1 MANICSFKMNPT
13 QFKVELLKNLKGFSL
28 NKEQLK
34 DSEGNAIPSEDNNIL
49 RDYAIKCITYSLKNR
64 GVSYQEKPEAT
75 SNIKEVLNSILLKK
89 YHLNTLITDDTLNDI
104 FNSLKQLPDRLQPDY
119 ILTNYTTAKLE
130 KDNKVEEYKESF
142 TTRYLT
148 KYFHTNAQLKSMCK
162 ERGTSFVTK
171 FAVFNNTNEE
181 SFIIATDKQLNNFI
195 REGQEQL
202 YQQVREYYDTNNV
215 LPKTL
220 YTQDGSYTGAWEKF
234 NSIYGD
240 KVNPEKYSVDK
251 LNELY
256 VNSNSVRKSIRTTA
270 SAELNAY
277 MSYVM
282 LQEFDTILR
291 NNLSTIVIDQS
302 LPKFYSNAN
311 DTYRYSLS
319 KAKAMNINKT
329 WRTNEDIFTD
339 KEISNLIKLLVQNI
353 DINDGN
359 SIRKLQF
366 KEFSYII
373 GKVKNLIFDLQGNGI
388 DDKITR
394 NYSLVFGNYTLQ
406 QLIASIKENPKK
418 YLTEV
423 FRLLSNDDFINHY
436 SDGALNKLL
445 DKYDLN
451 IIKTLYDN
459 LFNPTNNK
467 SLSYANKKLGYN
479 KGMNYFDYICQ
490 TCDGIVSAKYV
501 QYYKDEDGGV
511 RLRNLYDQTIV
522 GIRRDIDEQILIN
535 NSKQFGLNKYN
546 TESSNLSYTLQ
557 NNKQSNDTINSNTDT
572 SDNLQT
578 ISYLFTLDGNT
589 YTLYKN
595 AASENSILYKN
606 VNGQNIDLTSQYTYD
621 SNIIKELAN
630 VAKYLSDLVLNT
642 NFNLDQKYWEVFT
655 SVNGDEFI
663 AGKDICDLAGEV
675 IFNQVLSNKFIEPD
689 FQKSKEPYNRV
700 ARKYNRD
707 LRVNNKLQEIY
718 LIGKNQTPKADRLA
732 KAKAIITGKLNSSQ
746 LKDGSGNAL
755 PTETLSRL
763 VSNVQTQV
771 TLQNSKEGSAT
782 KDFSL
787 FKTGVFRGV
796 YQAKEFKD
804 TKLATSKSHT
814 EFNAQEMESAEI
826 FYDFLKGL
834 EDSDRP
840 SISDVVGNGNVAFLP
855 SDNSDKSNIG
865 RIVVNLDKSFDG
877 VPIHRMIADKSKR
890 SDAIQLINAK
900 IQNEIGGFYRKVLE
914 NQQKT
919 WDKFNEASQEY
930 FKYFFDTDG
939 SAPVGTE
946 LYEGILFNAQN
957 FSKINE
963 AYLQGL
969 KNYKETNGSS
979 PVPIPPIKFINDV
992 TRWYN
997 NNHNDII
1004 TITDEQLFNV
1014 DKSTKILLP
1023 NANILANL
1031 IRFSSEE
1038 STEKYFQDQQKII
1051 IKDLI
1056 QDGFDGITFPKG
1068 ESNTICTLT
1077 IENPNTHEPI
1087 KFDIIN
1093 RQDFNNKVEAIGN
1106 LLGQSFRATD
1116 DTGALLNII
1125 LNSDKVHVEINPI
1138 LDIYNR
1144 LNYLYTQE
1152 WMASTVGGHF
1162 NHPNK
1167 IKWKNN
1173 QDIVTKKLRLN
1184 YLDNPVGARLSTS
1197 KDRYVPWNRLL
1208 RLFNYD
1214 ISSLSKFIQSLDSYK
1229 SSKKSKKDSDTRI
1242 DARGNFTSDFSGYI
1256 TDELSKYNI
1265 TDKNTISN
1273 IISELFNIGLPI
1285 SYTNVFNSYLYG
1297 YTSNGNHVLGLYEI
1311 FDYDEAGRF
1320 NSQNKRNVSFT
1331 AAMHPFALNT
1341 LEGITSK
1348 ANICVINDNLC
1359 NIFTVTGVNDN
1370 VPTSD
1375 GATFVNPFQGIWE
1388 NGSLGAEKVGLNKKQ
1403 FIHFYNEQM
1412 GSGGIIKTA
1421 GFTLNNERMRD
1432 SIGYRRMMQLMTD
1445 RKWRNQDGSYYTAT
1459 DENNILKDYT
1469 GQSIQ
1474 FDDNTD
1480 GVDNN
1485 VYIKDSEGN
1494 FNRLIGIEHIKGNNY
1509 KVKLQKV
1516 DPETLTDIE
1525 NTKDI
1530 DCIIDSNYALWN
1542 ALGGYNCYE
1551 LKPGDTKLTTS
1562 EYSIKKV
1569 ASIANNV
1576 GIKISNSDSITS
1588 QDDLYQFMKHSD
1600 IHYMPTEGAVKQG
1613 AANVENINAYLKGKQ
1628 VQNFK
1633 PNFYQ
1638 IEMLQAGIQ
1647 LDKEHNADQEDL
1659 SIFTQVLSACAAKG
1673 YTLKQ
1678 AKGLYT
1684 SLASLARYAVKG
1696 YMKPLEQY
1704 IKATY
1709 TGGSGKRRFQQKVA
1723 NLIASALMTQQTSQG
1738 VVEQVASNLIEL
1750 AKQGKEAEFVDN
1762 IPYSD
1767 PSIYKKIQSIISV
1780 ALTTSSIKIKMPGL
1794 LAVLCPSYNIYKLY
1808 GNRLLS
1814 KWKSGDL
1821 DTLQKQ
1827 ADENPIWF
1835 QGNWDKNDDGEQTG
1849 DIELT
1854 KTYKLYYDV
1863 NNPNSLNVLKG
1874 SLNGKKLNYT
1884 TEESQKQ
1891 NENEDTTINTLDSGY
1906 VNVLIETPSQRKA
1919 LLDLLASQTSGINK
1933 VCENI
1938 SVGRDLAPYNVY
1950 FKAKNLNTGEVKKL
1964 SLYDCDT
1971 VMKRFAIQDK
1981 NDSNYVTDDELQL
1994 VLNIL
1999 NPEDK
2004 NTIGSN
2010 LTINNQQWEVD
2021 KSSIDIHPYELILP
2035 KVFATNFGLSYD
2047 SDLYEIEHNDQ
2058 YFINR
2063 IIKQNQNLIDSNYYN
2078 LAFTNMSGEP
2088 LYVLDRNQ
2096 LTDSKGNLLP
2106 NLYKDESIVTTVD
2119 EYGRVSIVNSNY
2131 QTDITLSKNQNDLNN
2146 DENLKQDEVYNYV
2159 DSAGKVHR
2167 IIVTDSLGYY
2177 INNQSANTINI
2188 SKYKYE
2194 KDQDSLRDLIL
2205 KLQSSDN
2212 QNTSK
2217 YFKSL
2222 FSQYQKQLVPDKVSA
2237 FNAKW
2242 GNLFNKSKNTNNSK
2256 DLSKFIFDVQDQ
2268 LQKANNIND
2277 LTDIPEEYINYIKQE
2292 GASIYNSFIQS
2303 LNLVAA
2309 RIPAQSMQ
2317 SFMPMKIAAFIDS
2330 DVNTAYVSTLQT
2342 YLQGSI

>member
-1 MANICSFKMNPT
+1 MANACSFKMNPT
-13 QFKVELLKNLKGFSL
+13 QFKVELLKNLRGFSL

-34 DSEGNAIPSEDNNIL
+34 DSEGNIISSEDNNTL

-64 GVSYQEKPEAT
+64 GVSNGEKSEAI
-75 SNIKEVLNSILLKK
+75 SNIKEVLNSVLLKK
-89 YHLNTLITDDTLNDI
+89 YHLNTLITDYTLNDI
-104 FNSLKQLPDRLQPDY
+104 FNSLKQLPDRLQSDY

-130 KDNKVEEYKESF
+130 KDNKIEEYKESF

-148 KYFHTNAQLKSMCK
+148 KYFHNNAQLKSMCK

-171 FAVFNNTNEE
+171 FAVFNNTNEK

-202 YQQVREYYDTNNV
+202 YQQVREYYDTDNV

-220 YTQDGSYTGAWEKF
+220 YTQNGNYTGAWEKF

-256 VNSNSVRKSIRTTA
+256 VNSNSIRKSIRTMA

-311 DTYRYSLS
+311 NTYRYSLS

-329 WRTNEDIFTD
+329 WRNNEDIFTD

-373 GKVKNLIFDLQGNGI
+373 GKVKNLIFDLQGNGV
-388 DDKITR
+388 DDKINGKR
-394 NYSLVFGNYTLQ
+394 KYSVVFGNYTLQ

-423 FRLLSNDDFINHY
+423 FRLLSNDDFINYY

-451 IIKTLYDN
+451 IIKVLYDN
-459 LFNPTNNK
+459 LFNSENAK
-467 SLSYANKKLGYN
+467 SLSYANKTLGYN

-501 QYYKDEDGGV
+501 QYYKDEDGGI

-535 NSKQFGLNKYN
+535 NSKQFGLSKYN
-546 TESSNLSYTLQ
+546 TDSSNLSYTIQ
-557 NNKQSNDTINSNTDT
+557 NNNQSNNTIDSNTDT
-572 SDNLQT
+572 SDTLQT
-578 ISYLFTLDGNT
+578 ISYVFTLGENT

-606 VNGQNIDLTSQYTYD
+606 VNGQNIDLTSSHTYD
-621 SNIIKELAN
+621 LNTIKELAN

-675 IFNQVLSNKFIEPD
+675 IFNQILSNKFIEPD
-689 FQKSKEPYNRV
+689 FQKSKEPYNRI
-700 ARKYNRD
+700 AKKYNRD

-718 LIGKNQTPKADRLA
+718 LIGRKQTPKADRLA

-763 VSNVQTQV
+763 VSNVWTQI

-804 TKLATSKSHT
+804 TRLATSKSHT
-814 EFNAQEMESAEI
+814 EFNAQEMETAEVL
-826 FYDFLKGL
+826 YDFLKGL
-834 EDSDRP
+834 KDSDRT

-877 VPIHRMIADKSKR
+877 LPIHRMISDKSKR
-890 SDAIQLINAK
+890 SDAIQRINAK

-919 WDKFNEASQEY
+919 WDKFNEASQ
-930 FKYFFDTDG
+930 FIFSKLDG
-939 SAPVGTE
+939 HIPPEIQA
-946 LYEGILFNAQN
+946 YKGILFNAQSFEAVN
-957 FSKINE
+957 Q
-963 AYLQGL
+963 AYLQSD
-969 KNYKETNGSS
+969 KNITMTPKD
-979 PVPIPPIKFINDV
+979 FINRI
-992 TRWYN
+992 TRYWN
-997 NNHNDII
+997 NTHSNDII
-1004 TITDEQLFNV
+1004 AITDEQLFNV
-1014 DKSTKILLP
+1014 DKSTNILLP

-1056 QDGFDGITFPKG
+1056 QDGFDGIAFPEG
-1068 ESNTICTLT
+1068 ESNIICTLT
-1077 IENPNTHEPI
+1077 IEDPNTHEPRV
-1087 KFDIIN
+1087 FNIIN
-1093 RQDFNNKVEAIGN
+1093 RQDFNNKVEDIGN
-1106 LLGQSFRATD
+1106 LLGKSFRATD
-1116 DTGALLNII
+1116 DTGALLNTI
-1125 LNSDKVHVEINPI
+1125 LNNDKVHVKINPL

-1184 YLDNPVGARLSTS
+1184 YLDDPLKAKLSTS

-1214 ISSLSKFIQSLDSYK
+1214 INSLSKFVQSLDNY
-1229 SSKKSKKDSDTRI
+1229 KDSKNLRI
-1242 DARGNFTSDFSGYI
+1242 DNSGNFTSEFKDYI
-1256 TDELSKYNI
+1256 KSELSKYNI
-1265 TDKNTISN
+1265 NNYNN
-1273 IISELFNIGLPI
+1273 IIQELFNMGLPT
-1285 SYTNVFNSYLYG
+1285 SYTNIFNNYLYG

-1341 LEGITSK
+1341 IDGITSK
-1348 ANICVINDNLC
+1348 ANICVINDNTC
-1359 NIFTVTGVNDN
+1359 NIFTVTGVNDY

-1403 FIHFYNEQM
+1403 FIHFYNEMM

-1421 GFTLNNERMRD
+1421 GFTLNNERISD
-1432 SIGYRRMMQLMTD
+1432 SIGYRRIMQLMTN
-1445 RKWRNQDGSYYTAT
+1445 RKWKDQNGNFYTAT
-1459 DENNILKDYT
+1459 NENNILKDYT

-1474 FDDNTD
+1474 FNDNTD

-1494 FNRLIGIEHIKGNNY
+1494 FNRLIGIEHSTGNNY
-1509 KVKLQKV
+1509 KVKLQQV
-1516 DPETLTDIE
+1516 DPEKLTAIG
-1525 NTKDI
+1525 NTHDV
-1530 DCIIDSNYALWN
+1530 DYTIDSNYALWN

-1551 LKPGDTKLTTS
+1551 LKPGDNKLTTS

-1576 GIKISNSDSITS
+1576 GIRISNNESVTS

-1633 PNFYQ
+1633 LNFYQ

-1647 LDKEHNADQEDL
+1647 LDKEHSADQEDL

-1684 SLASLARYAVKG
+1684 SLASLAKYAVKG

-1704 IKATY
+1704 IRATY

-1738 VVEQVASNLIEL
+1738 VIEQVASNLIEL

-1814 KWKSGDL
+1814 KWKDGNL
-1821 DTLQKQ
+1821 DALQKT
-1827 ADENPIWF
+1827 ADDNPVWF
-1835 QGNWDKNDDGEQTG
+1835 QGNWNKNDDGKQIG

-1854 KTYKLYYDV
+1854 KTYKIYINPDNLNILKDAGLDYTV
-1863 NNPNSLNVLKG
+1863 AEFENQNTNNEAIS
-1874 SLNGKKLNYT
+1874 
-1884 TEESQKQ
+1884 
-1891 NENEDTTINTLDSGY
+1891 TLSKGY
-1906 VNVLIETPSQRKA
+1906 VNVLIETPVQRKA
-1919 LLDLLASQTSGINK
+1919 LLNLLDSQEPIINK

-1938 SVGRDLAPYNVY
+1938 QVGRDLSPYNVY
-1950 FKAKNLNTGEVKKL
+1950 FKAKNLTTGEVQRF

-1971 VMKRFAIQDK
+1971 VMRRFAIQDK
-1981 NDSNYVTDDELQL
+1981 NNPNYVTDDELQL

-2004 NTIGSN
+2004 DTVGSN
-2010 LTINNQQWEVD
+2010 LTINNQQWEID
-2021 KSSIDIHPYELILP
+2021 KSSIDIHPYELIMP

-2047 SDLYEIEHNDQ
+2047 TDLFEIQQNDQ

-2063 IIKQNQNLIDSNYYN
+2063 IINQNKNLIDSKYYN

-2096 LTDSKGNLLP
+2096 LTDSNGNLLP
-2106 NLYKDESIVTTVD
+2106 NLYKDESIVTVVD

-2131 QTDITLSKNQNDLNN
+2131 QTDLTLSKNQNDLNSN
-2146 DENLKQDEVYNYV
+2146 ENLKQDEVYKYI
-2159 DSAGKVHR
+2159 DEAGKVHS
-2167 IIVTDSLGYY
+2167 IIVTDSLDYY
-2177 INNQSANTINI
+2177 INNQGANTINI
-2188 SKYKYE
+2188 SKYKYGE
-2194 KDQDSLRDLIL
+2194 DQDSLRNLIL
-2205 KLQSSDN
+2205 KLQESDN

-2217 YFKSL
+2217 YFKAL
-2222 FSQYQKQLVPDKVSA
+2222 FSQYQKQLIPDKIST

-2242 GNLFNKSKNTNNSK
+2242 GNLFNNSKNTNNSK
-2256 DLSKFIFDVQDQ
+2256 NLSEFIFDVQDQ
-2268 LQKANNIND
+2268 LQKANSVND
-2277 LTDIPEEYINYIKQE
+2277 LTDIPEEYVNYIKQE

-2342 YLQGSI
+2342 YLQGSDYTFLFSDENVNYL